1 LKKGEIWMAN
11 LSPTHGSE
19 QAGFRP
25 IVIVSGDLLNKYAPV
40 LWVVP
45 LTSKIKNYH
54 GNLILEANE
63 GIGVLEKSEV
73 MNLHL
78 RSIAKDRL
86 IDKIG
91 VLNLIHLEKIRKG
104 LNEIMMMD

>member
-1 LKKGEIWMAN
+1 M
-11 LSPTHGSE
+11 
-19 QAGFRP
+19 
-25 IVIVSGDLLNKYAPV
+25 
-40 LWVVP
+40 
-45 LTSKIKNYH
+45 
-54 GNLILEANE
+54 ILEANE